1 MLRLGIVTLAMLLG
15 AVATMSGGQAP
26 AGPVEAYAAAVRV
39 YAATGE
45 PAAAVEGI
53 RGWSLSQFEGAAR
66 EYQMRADA
74 ALETAAVLQLE
85 FGMLSVTAAPG
96 LASQHLDLGF
106 EVLRRLRARAATPGL
121 VSSEEA
127 ATFAER
133 WHVAAVSVFLYANDL
148 ARAGPFIDRGLEMVP
163 ASRDLRL
170 MAALAGELRGLAVG
184 VDDRS
189 GILTRGSRAQ
199 VERNR
204 WLQWAE
210 NAYRRLL
217 ADQPAFTRAR
227 VRLGRVLWLLG
238 KRDGALVELE
248 RARTDASEPLQ
259 QYLALM
265 FLGALHDEKR
275 EYDAAR
281 TAYEHAMILVPVS
294 QAATVALGH
303 LDVMAGRPDRAQERA
318 RAFLAK
324 PSVPDPWWTYENGGI
339 EWESVYWLR
348 RRVRQ

>member
-1 MLRLGIVTLAMLLG
+1 MQRSGIVTLAMLLG
-15 AVATMSGGQAP
+15 VVATVSGRQSP
-26 AGPVEAYAAAVRV
+26 AGRVAAYAAAVRV
-39 YAATGE
+39 YVATGE
-45 PAAAVEGI
+45 PAAAIEGI
-53 RGWSLSQFEGAAR
+53 RDWSLPQFEDAVR

-74 ALETAAVLQLE
+74 ALEAAAVLQLE

-96 LASQHLDLGF
+96 LASQHLDLGHQ
-106 EVLRRLRARAATPGL
+106 LIKRLRASAAAPGAT
-121 VSSEEA
+121 SSEA
-127 ATFAER
+127 AAAFAER
-133 WHVAAVSVFLYANDL
+133 WHVAAVSVFLYANDT

-163 ASRDLRL
+163 DSRDLRL
-170 MAALAGELRGLAVG
+170 MAALAGELRGLAIG

-189 GILTRGSRAQ
+189 GILTRGTRAQ

-210 NAYRRLL
+210 NGYRQLL

-238 KRDGALVELE
+238 KRDGALVALE

-281 TAYEHAMILVPVS
+281 VAYEQAMALVPVS

-303 LDVMAGRPDRAQERA
+303 LDVMAGRPSRAQERA